1 MFWSQPCRKNWL
13 TNSGWW
19 LAYFDW
25 IFFSATE
32 KCQNILPQWTMIST
46 VFALH
51 TFSIFR
57 FGAHWTKC
65 VQYIMWTYILPTN
78 LCSKP
83 IFSWYF
89 HEKKKYAEKNDSHLD
104 SNTMTQWLQ
113 KNHFNVKAAVKR
125 ISIVY
130 SKISWYNQH
139 TLYANR

>member
-46 VFALH
+46 VFAPH

-89 HEKKKYAEKNDSHLD
+89 HEKK
-104 SNTMTQWLQ
+104 NTQ
-113 KNHFNVKAAVKR
+113 KKTIHIWIQILWRNGCKKTIFNVKAAVKR